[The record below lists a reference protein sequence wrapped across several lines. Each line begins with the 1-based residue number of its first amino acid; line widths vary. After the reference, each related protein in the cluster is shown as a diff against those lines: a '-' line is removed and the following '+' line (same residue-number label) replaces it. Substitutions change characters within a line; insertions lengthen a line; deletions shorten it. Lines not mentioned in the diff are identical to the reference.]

1 LYFPEGTV
9 DGILKTAVV
18 PEQLEA
24 ATIVDLPEETLTIL
38 TLQAVVIVNKVPV
51 RVIAV
56 DDAAEVVD
64 AAVRL
69 GLSAAEL

>member
-1 LYFPEGTV
+1 V

>member
-1 LYFPEGTV
+1 M